1 MYLLTIYDRLCCDI
15 INLLLGRISIE
26 DTIESEFL
34 LTESSQVLFAQIQ
47 GDVLL
52 VRIEAQTYLRTHFNF
67 LSVQRTHTRYD
78 YDVSSL
84 DLYSLRATL
93 SCSCSGFDRD

>member
-1 MYLLTIYDRLCCDI
+1 
-15 INLLLGRISIE
+15 
-26 DTIESEFL
+26 
-34 LTESSQVLFAQIQ
+34 
-47 GDVLL
+47 
-52 VRIEAQTYLRTHFNF
+52 LRTHFNF